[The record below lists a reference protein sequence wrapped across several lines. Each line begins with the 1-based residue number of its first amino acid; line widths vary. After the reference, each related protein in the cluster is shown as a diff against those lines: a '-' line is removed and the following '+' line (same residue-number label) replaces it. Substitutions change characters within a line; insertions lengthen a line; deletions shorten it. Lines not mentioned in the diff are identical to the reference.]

1 MASCKQAFKVAKST
15 KPHTIAEALIKTCV
29 LEIAATIRRN
39 EARKRLQKR
48 IAIHKRIAELC

>member
-1 MASCKQAFKVAKST
+1 MVSCKEAFKVAKSK
-15 KPHTIAEALIKTCV
+15 KPHTIAKEHIKTCV
-29 LEIAATIRRN
+29 LEIAAIILRN